1 MERSVSHI
9 GFIGLGNMGRGMA
22 ANLVRAGFRVT
33 VWNRTASRADDLVAA
48 GATRA
53 PDVASAS
60 RADVVFT
67 MLSDDAALENVVFE
81 GRLIDLLPEGG
92 IHVSASTISVALAQR
107 LATDHAQRGQT
118 FVSAP
123 VFGRPEAAAAAK
135 LFVVAAGPADALD
148 RCQPLF
154 DAVGQRTFRFG
165 DRPEAANVVKLSGNF
180 LIASVIETLGEAMA
194 LVRKSGI
201 DPAQY
206 VDLLTNTLFAA
217 PIYRTYGGLIA
228 AQQYR
233 PAGFRLALGLKD
245 VSLALDA
252 ARAAVVPMPVAS
264 LVRDHML
271 AGLAQGYEDADW
283 SAVADIVARAA
294 GLPPSRHL

>member
-33 VWNRTASRADDLVAA
+33 VWNRTASRADDLVAS
-48 GATRA
+48 GAMRA

-60 RADVVFT
+60 RADVVIT
-67 MLSDDAALENVVFE
+67 MLSDDEALENVVFE
-81 GRLIDLLPEGG
+81 GRLIDMLPEGG

-107 LATDHAQRGQT
+107 LAADHAQRGQT
-118 FVSAP
+118 LVSAP

-135 LFVVAAGPADALD
+135 LFVVAAGPGDALE

-154 DAVGQRTFRFG
+154 DAMAQRTFRFG
-165 DRPEAANVVKLSGNF
+165 EQPEAANVVKLSGNF
-180 LIASVIETLGEAMA
+180 LIAAVIETLGEAMA

-233 PAGFRLALGLKD
+233 PAGFRLPLGLKD

-264 LVRDHML
+264 VVRDHML

-283 SAVADIVARAA
+283 SAVADVVARAA
-294 GLPPSRHL
+294 GLE